1 MRYQMNFGSLGKSI
15 TELKPTGT
23 DRFRIALL
31 GDFSGRANKGE
42 LAIGDALASRKP
54 LKVDVDNID
63 DVIGRLN
70 IEIDL
75 PLGGDEGATRIEI
88 SSIDDFHP
96 DELYDNLEIFEE
108 LAGLRQ
114 RLNNSGTFDGAA
126 SEVMSW
132 LDDDSIRKPKKIKA
146 KSRGTAIPSE
156 GKLSDFAQLVV
167 GPRRKTAKIRSWRIF
182 SSTWSDHTSCLR
194 TIRVRRRWSPRLMRH
209 CRD

>member
-15 TELKPTGT
+15 SELKPNST
-23 DRFRIALL
+23 DRLRIALL

-42 LAIGDALASRKP
+42 LETGDALASRKP

-70 IEIDL
+70 IEIEL
-75 PLGGDEGATRIEI
+75 PLGGGDGATHIEI

-108 LAGLRQ
+108 LSGLRQ

-132 LDDDSIRKPKKIKA
+132 LDDDSIRKPKKTKA
-146 KSRGTAIPSE
+146 KSRGTAIPME
-156 GKLSDFAQLVV
+156 GKLSDFAQLVGRPTAENRDDPVVEELLKHVV
-167 GPRRKTAKIRSWRIF
+167 GVKGFRRDPRQA
-182 SSTWSDHTSCLR
+182 
-194 TIRVRRRWSPRLMRH
+194 
-209 CRD
+209 